1 MTRATAD
8 YRLRIEGLSQPP
20 GTIPFRVLVTLL
32 DALRQTAERA
42 TRLLATGSGRSA
54 GPPPAWLRA
63 VVDLELRGL
72 GQGSTTVDLAA
83 PTLGS
88 VPGGPFS
95 SGLLWGDQP
104 DLGDTALDIASR
116 AIAEARD
123 PAATGERFDHA
134 VLDAATTLA
143 SALPEEGVT
152 WRLEAQ
158 DPRHAS
164 ITIEPGTAEAIR
176 ERTKEIPGPKTQ
188 VITGHLDEIAH
199 RRGQFRLHVPPN
211 AVLRGNVN
219 RNALDVESLRGLWG
233 REATVT
239 GVVHFK
245 LDGTPRRIEAHRI
258 TASHDGDAVF
268 RRLPLES
275 GRRKLLLPR
284 RSEAGRASGQLPSFD
299 QEWPGEETL
308 EELLADLD

>member
-8 YRLRIEGLSQPP
+8 YRLRIEGLSQPS
-20 GTIPFRVLVTLL
+20 GTIPLRVLVALL

-42 TRLLATGSGRSA
+42 TRLLATGSGRGA
-54 GPPPAWLRA
+54 GAPPGWLRA
-63 VVDLELRGL
+63 AVDIELTGL
-72 GQGSTTVDLAA
+72 RQGSTILDLAA

-88 VPGGPFS
+88 VPGGPFR

-123 PAATGERFDHA
+123 PAARGERFDHA
-134 VLDAATTLA
+134 VLDAATALV
-143 SALPEEGVT
+143 SALPGEGVT
-152 WRLEAQ
+152 WRLEAE
-158 DPRHAS
+158 DPQHAS
-164 ITIEPGTAEAIR
+164 FAVEPGIAETIR
-176 ERTKEIPGPKTQ
+176 ERTKEIPEPKTQ

-211 AVLRGNVN
+211 AVLRGNVS
-219 RNALDVESLRGLWG
+219 RKALDVESLRGLWG

-239 GVVHFK
+239 GVVHFR
-245 LDGTPRRIEAHRI
+245 LDGTPRRVEAHRI

-275 GRRKLLLPR
+275 GHRELLLPLGR
-284 RSEAGRASGQLPSFD
+284 EARPVGGPLPSFD
-299 QEWPGEETL
+299 QQWPGEETL
-308 EELLADLD
+308 EDLLADLD